1 MWTMQ
6 QHNKKMTQENKDKL
20 LTYFTMCQAL
30 IHIIEDDWIGN
41 PANKQKIK
49 QITKQQ
55 INELEKVIEIILPRG
70 DYSEQGM
77 KVTEQFIEA
86 AESMVRFYKIGVG
99 MSRLTD
105 AKRDELNTQLSALLK
120 SYEIL

>member
-1 MWTMQ
+1 
-6 QHNKKMTQENKDKL
+6 MTQENKDKL

-30 IHIIEDDWIGN
+30 IHVIEDDWIGN

-55 INELEKVIEIILPRG
+55 LNELEKVIEILLPRG
-70 DYSEQGM
+70 DFSEQGM
-77 KVTEQFIEA
+77 KITEQFIEA
-86 AESMVRFYKIGVG
+86 AESMIRFYKIGVA

-105 AKRDELNTQLSALLK
+105 ERRGEMNKQLSALLK
-120 SYEIL
+120 SYEML

>member
-1 MWTMQ
+1 
-6 QHNKKMTQENKDKL
+6 MTQEDKDKL

-30 IHIIEDDWIGN
+30 IHIIEDDWTGN

-55 INELEKVIEIILPRG
+55 LNELEKVIEILLPRG
-70 DYSEQGM
+70 DYSERGM

-86 AESMVRFYKIGVG
+86 AESMIRFYKIGVA

-105 AKRDELNTQLSALLK
+105 EKRELVNIGLTSLLK
-120 SYEIL
+120 YHEIL

>member
-1 MWTMQ
+1 
-6 QHNKKMTQENKDKL
+6 MTQEDKDKL
-20 LTYFTMCQAL
+20 LTYFTMCQSL
-30 IHIIEDDWIGN
+30 IHIIEDEWKGN

-55 INELEKVIEIILPRG
+55 LNELEKVIEILLPRG

-86 AESMVRFYKIGVG
+86 AESMIRFYKIGVA
-99 MSRLTD
+99 MSRLDDT
-105 AKRDELNTQLSALLK
+105 KRDTLNNQINLLLK
-120 SYEIL
+120 SYEII

>member
-1 MWTMQ
+1 
-6 QHNKKMTQENKDKL
+6 MTQENKDKM

-30 IHIIEDDWIGN
+30 IHIIEDDWVGN

-55 INELEKVIEIILPRG
+55 TKELEKVIEILLPRG
-70 DYSEQGM
+70 DYSQEGM
-77 KVTEQFIEA
+77 KITEQFIDA

-99 MSRLTD
+99 MSRLEDT
-105 AKRDELNTQLSALLK
+105 KRDLLNAELTTMLK
-120 SYEIL
+120 AYDIL

>member
-1 MWTMQ
+1 M
-6 QHNKKMTQENKDKL
+6 NQEDKDKL

-30 IHIIEDDWIGN
+30 IHIIEDDWKGN

-55 INELEKVIEIILPRG
+55 LNELEKIIEILLPRG
-70 DYSEQGM
+70 DYSEKGM

-86 AESMVRFYKIGVG
+86 AESMIRFYKIGVA
-99 MSRLTD
+99 MSRLD
-105 AKRDELNTQLSALLK
+105 DEKRELVNIGLTSLLK
-120 SYEIL
+120 YHEIL

>member
-1 MWTMQ
+1 
-6 QHNKKMTQENKDKL
+6 MTQEDKDKL

-30 IHIIEDDWIGN
+30 IHIIEDDWKGN

-55 INELEKVIEIILPRG
+55 LNELEKVIEILLPRG

-86 AESMVRFYKIGVG
+86 AESMIRFYKIGVA
-99 MSRLTD
+99 MSRLD
-105 AKRDELNTQLSALLK
+105 DEKRELVNIGLTSLLK
-120 SYEIL
+120 YHEIL

>member
-1 MWTMQ
+1 M
-6 QHNKKMTQENKDKL
+6 KQEDKDKL

-30 IHIIEDDWIGN
+30 IHIIEDDWKGN

-55 INELEKVIEIILPRG
+55 INELEKVIEILLPRG
-70 DYSEQGM
+70 DYSKKGM
-77 KVTEQFIEA
+77 QVTEQFIEA
-86 AESMVRFYKIGVG
+86 AESMVRFYKIGVA
-99 MSRLTD
+99 MSRLSD
-105 AKRDELNTQLSALLK
+105 EKRDELNTQLSALLK

>member
-1 MWTMQ
+1 M
-6 QHNKKMTQENKDKL
+6 KQEDKDKL

-30 IHIIEDDWIGN
+30 IHIIEDDWTGN

-55 INELEKVIEIILPRG
+55 LNELEKVIEILLPRG

-86 AESMVRFYKIGVG
+86 AESMIQFYKIGVAI
-99 MSRLTD
+99 SRLD
-105 AKRDELNTQLSALLK
+105 IVKREVFNIGLTGLLK
-120 SYEIL
+120 YHQII